1 MTAPRVLV
9 VDNHDSFVHTLV
21 GYLGELGADTALREA
36 DEIDTDAAA
45 AALTGFDGV
54 LVSPG
59 PGTPERAGS
68 SLAVVAAAAETRTP
82 LLGVCLGHQA
92 LAVAFGGRVAQ
103 APELMHGMTSPIL
116 HDGTGV
122 LRGLPSPFSAARY
135 HSLAVDGA
143 SVPDVLRVTARTPEG
158 TVMALEHR
166 ELPLSGVQFHPESVL
181 TEYGYRMLATWL
193 AGIGAED
200 ALSRALTL
208 TPHRGAG
215 VSRSSR

>member
-1 MTAPRVLV
+1 MTTARVLV

-21 GYLGELGADTALREA
+21 GYLRELGADTVMREA
-36 DEIDTDAAA
+36 DEIDADAAT

-68 SLAVVAAAAETRTP
+68 SLAVVAAAAATRTP

-92 LAVAFGGRVAQ
+92 LAVAFGARVAQ
-103 APELMHGMTSPIL
+103 APELMHGMTSPIV
-116 HDGTGV
+116 HDGTGI

-135 HSLAVDGA
+135 HSLAVA
-143 SVPDVLRVTARTPEG
+143 AETIPDVLRVTARTPEG

-166 ELPLSGVQFHPESVL
+166 DLPLSGVQFHPESVL
-181 TEYGYRMLATWL
+181 TEHGYRMLATWL

-200 ALSRALTL
+200 APARARTL
-208 TPHRGAG
+208 TPHRGA
-215 VSRSSR
+215 SAQPAQ